1 MEKTQIV
8 KYLHHPETMTE
19 ASLEKTRTLTVDYP
33 WFQTGWI
40 LYLKNLKN
48 IYFWLSGIKREIT
61 PLNQNSQK

>member
-33 WFQTGWI
+33 WFQTGWV

-48 IYFWLSGIKREIT
+48 AKSPDFDSVLDRKSVV
-61 PLNQNSQK
+61 